1 MFNPQCR
8 RYPSNLFIN
17 IQSIL
22 IFQLLFLSQ
31 HFTPNN
37 CVLGTHKAYRK
48 SIFDNISAVFPA
60 ILTEKIAN
68 ISLLFKISMNKS
80 SDFFKALWQLVLIF
94 LVSEFILMHFARGFL
109 PVTLWLL
116 WSQLFVSLVNYLHF
130 YNEE

>member
-1 MFNPQCR
+1 MLVKWLCLILQVYLRKQNLRYFPLGRVEKNLSLSIKFELCIFNLQCR

-22 IFQLLFLSQ
+22 IFQLLFLPQ

-48 SIFDNISAVFPA
+48 SIFDNISAVSPA

-68 ISLLFKISMNKS
+68 ISLLFKISMNNS
-80 SDFFKALWQLVLIF
+80 I
-94 LVSEFILMHFARGFL
+94 
-109 PVTLWLL
+109 
-116 WSQLFVSLVNYLHF
+116 
-130 YNEE
+130 